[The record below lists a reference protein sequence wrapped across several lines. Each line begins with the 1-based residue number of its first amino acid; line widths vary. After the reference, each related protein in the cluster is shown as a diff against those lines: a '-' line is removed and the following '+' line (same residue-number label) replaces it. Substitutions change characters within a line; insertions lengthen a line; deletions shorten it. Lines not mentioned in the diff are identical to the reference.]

1 MANTVQVTT
10 ATPATGT
17 AMSATMPSP
26 ISAGSTA
33 YMVVTVAGAT
43 LPTITGF
50 SGWSPS
56 SLNPVAHSTTGDV
69 WLYSRTCGTAESGA
83 SVTGTLSVSQKWD
96 IGIAVVNG
104 LQDST
109 PTLTQTTTLSGTPGV
124 PAITPT
130 GSNTLDLIIAGLI
143 SGTAAGTPTATPPVG
158 FTEDADA
165 GSASGGNDVGVY
177 IAHKQLSGQAGVSQ
191 TATTIGA
198 APNARAYVFRVT
210 VAQPATTNA
219 ANAGPD
225 QSGLLPYS
233 TVFLD
238 GTASVV
244 TNGVQTYNWSQ
255 TSGPTVTLSGST
267 SGTPTFTAPPTVAG
281 TTLVFSLTVTD
292 TLGST
297 TAADTVSI
305 GVLKHTVYQ
314 LKTAGPV
321 PTPVQLLA
329 ASGPPPGQTIVPLS
343 DFNQQSAG
351 LYVASGTLDGNG
363 ATYRLAANSSAKVAP
378 TTGTNQYKLIRAG
391 GLNAAGAAKV
401 IIKNLTLE
409 GNDQLPNLNSYGG
422 LVVQYGSGSII
433 QNVSIPGIPGYD
445 SSPPGETFSCAFFH
459 TDNAVINGL
468 TLDGFRTSDGAWVTA
483 TLLGYNYTT
492 GVHTID
498 GLKSNNARYGFS
510 LAMFQA
516 AGTYTF
522 TSAEF
527 KGSRKAVNIE
537 QSIGGTVYNFNSCD
551 FRGTSGAPYIAQV
564 TSINSSS
571 TVIFRD
577 PVVDSFPMKV
587 NCYSSAALGGLNKQL
602 DSGIQLWIGGVN
614 KTADATK
621 LVITHL

>member
-10 ATPATGT
+10 ATPASGT

-33 YMVVTVAGAT
+33 YMVVVVAGAT

-50 SGWSPS
+50 TGWTPS

-104 LQDST
+104 LEDKT
-109 PTLTQTTTLSGTPGV
+109 PTVTQTTSLSATPGV

-130 GSNTLDLIIAGLI
+130 GNNTLDLVIAGLI
-143 SGTAAGTPTATPPVG
+143 GGSGTGTPTGTAPSG

-165 GSASGGNDVGVY
+165 GSASGGNDVAVY

-191 TATTIGA
+191 GATTMGA
-198 APNARAYVFRVT
+198 SPTSRAYAFRVT

-225 QSGLLPYS
+225 QSGILPYS

-255 TSGPTVTLSGST
+255 TSGPTVTLSGAT

-329 ASGPPPGQTIVPLS
+329 ATGPPPGQTSVPVS
-343 DFNQQSAG
+343 DFAQQSAG

-363 ATYRLAANSSAKVAP
+363 AIYRLAANSSTKVAP
-378 TTGTNQYKLIRAG
+378 TSGTNQYKLIRAG
-391 GLNAAGAAKV
+391 GLNSAGAAKV
-401 IIKNLTLE
+401 IVKNLVLE
-409 GNDQLPNLNSYGG
+409 GNSQLPNLNSYGG
-422 LVVQYGSGSII
+422 LVVQYGSGSSI
-433 QNVSIPGIPGYD
+433 QNVTVTGIPGYS
-445 SSPPGETFSCAFFH
+445 SSPPGETFACAFFH
-459 TDNAVINGL
+459 TDNATITTL
-468 TLDGFRTSDGAWVTA
+468 TLDGTRTSDGAVVSA

-492 GVHTID
+492 GVHTIT
-498 GLKSNNARYGFS
+498 GLKANNALNGFGI
-510 LAMFQA
+510 AMFQA
-516 AGTYTF
+516 AGSYTF
-522 TSAEF
+522 TSADLRNN
-527 KGSRKAVNIE
+527 RKAVNIE
-537 QSIGGTVYNFNSCD
+537 QSIGGTVYNFNGCD
-551 FRGTSGAPYIAQV
+551 FRGTTAVPYVAQV

-602 DSGIQLWIGGVN
+602 DSDIKLFIGGVD
-614 KTADATK
+614 KTSDATK

>member
-10 ATPATGT
+10 ATPASST
-17 AMSATMPSP
+17 AMSAVMPSP

-50 SGWSPS
+50 TGWTARLVPS
-56 SLNPVAHSTTGDV
+56 VHSTTGDV
-69 WLYSRTCGTAESGA
+69 WLYSRTCGTADSGA
-83 SVTGTLSVSQKWD
+83 SVTGTLSASQKWD

-104 LQDST
+104 LEDSA
-109 PTLTQTTTLSGTPGV
+109 PTVTQTSSLSGSPGV
-124 PAITPT
+124 PAITPVAN
-130 GSNTLDLIIAGLI
+130 NTLDLILAGLI
-143 SGTAAGTPTATPPVG
+143 SGTGAGTPTATPPVG

-165 GSASGGNDVGVY
+165 GSASGGNDISVW

-191 TATTIGA
+191 TSTTIGA
-198 APNARAYVFRVT
+198 SPTSRAYAFRVT
-210 VAQPATTNA
+210 VAPPGTTNA

-255 TSGPTVTLSGST
+255 TSGPTVTLSGAT
-267 SGTPTFTAPPTVAG
+267 SGTPTFTAPPTTAG
-281 TTLVFSLTVTD
+281 ATLVFSLTVTD

-297 TAADTVSI
+297 SAADTVSI
-305 GVLKHTVYQ
+305 GVVKHVLYQ

-329 ASGPPPGQTIVPLS
+329 ATGPPPGGTIVPLS

-363 ATYRLAANSSAKVAP
+363 AIYRLAAHSSSKVAP
-378 TTGTNQYKLIRAG
+378 TSGTNQYKLIRAA

-401 IIKNLTLE
+401 TIKNLILE
-409 GNDQLPNLNSYGG
+409 GTDQLSSLDSYGG
-422 LVVQYGSGSII
+422 LVVQYGSGHII
-433 QNVSIPGIPGYD
+433 SNVTVTGIPGYS
-445 SSPPGETFSCAFFH
+445 SSPPGETFAAALFH
-459 TDNAVINGL
+459 SDNVTITNL
-468 TLDGFRTSDGAWVTA
+468 ILDGYRTSDGAQVGA

-492 GVHTID
+492 GTHTIT
-498 GLKSNNARYGFS
+498 GLKANNAKFGFG

-522 TSAEF
+522 TSADMRNN
-527 KGSRKAVNIE
+527 RKAINIE

-551 FRGTSGAPYIAQV
+551 FRGTSSVPYVAQV

-602 DSGIQLWIGGVN
+602 DTDIKLFIGGVD
-614 KTADATK
+614 KTSDSTK
-621 LVITHL
+621 LQITHL